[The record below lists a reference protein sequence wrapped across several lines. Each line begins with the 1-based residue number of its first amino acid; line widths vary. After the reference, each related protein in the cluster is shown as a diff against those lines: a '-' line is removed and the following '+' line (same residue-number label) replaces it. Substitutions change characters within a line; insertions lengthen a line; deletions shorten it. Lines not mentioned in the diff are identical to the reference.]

1 MCISYL
7 ACNDIFRDVGIILD
21 VSGSMYPKRMV
32 EARKFISEF
41 IKIANFT
48 QNGSHG
54 ALTIFS
60 DKSVFEPHEML
71 QIKFSE
77 QLDVDDYLEAVD
89 RITKTEV
96 RYGGTDIIYALD
108 VSLSKMFQ
116 TNSGMRQ
123 DAIQV
128 AVLITDGDDNA
139 PESAYEERAKMFNE
153 RKIKV
158 LVVGVGDVAREV
170 LSKLVESPEHFF
182 KAEKFEDLLDNV
194 TEIIGALICEG
205 IIPQFMF
212 SLHLILI
219 MHQLNRI

>member
-1 MCISYL
+1 MCIFCL

-60 DKSVFEPHEML
+60 SKSVFEPHEML
-71 QIKFSE
+71 KIKFSE

-89 RITKTEV
+89 RITQADEDKN
-96 RYGGTDIIYALD
+96 RGTNIIYALD

-128 AVLITDGDDNA
+128 AVLITDGDDRA

-153 RKIKV
+153 RKIRV
-158 LVVGVGDVAREV
+158 LVVAVGDVAREV

-205 IIPQFMF
+205 IIPQFM
-212 SLHLILI
+212 LPMRILI
-219 MHQLNRI
+219 SIKL